1 MGHPSVGCPKDDT
14 NDKGQGVR
22 DRVRIEFRRRFG
34 AEPAAVVRAPGRVNL
49 IGDHTDY
56 NDGFVLPMAID
67 RAVWLALGARDD
79 RRVVVHSLDFDADAS
94 FALDQGTARQGGW
107 IEYLRGVAWALDD
120 AGRPTAG
127 WEGVVAGD
135 VPVGAGL
142 SSSAALELATAR
154 GFAAITGVIWQPVAM
169 ARLAQRAENEWVG
182 VNCGIMDQLISA
194 MGVLNHALLIDCR
207 TLETRAVPIPA
218 SVAVVVLDTGTRRGL
233 VDSAYNERRAQCEAA
248 ARVFGVAALRDVD
261 VATFLA
267 RETELDATTQKR
279 ARHVVTENARTVQAA
294 ELLERGDVV
303 AVGALM
309 DESHRS
315 LRDDFEVSRP
325 ELDTMVTLA
334 RREAPCFG
342 ARMTGAG
349 FGGCAVA
356 LVRREDADAFARSVA
371 RGYAAAIGIEPAV
384 YVCAASDGASV
395 EGVAQ
400 GARGEGA

>member
-1 MGHPSVGCPKDDT
+1 MVSLSDSMGDLSVGYPKDGIHA
-14 NDKGQGVR
+14 KGQRVR
-22 DRVRIEFRRRFG
+22 DGFRQRFG
-34 AEPAAVVRAPGRVNL
+34 GGPSFIARAPGRVNL

-67 RAVWLALGARDD
+67 RAVWLALRIRDD
-79 RRVVVHSLDFDADAS
+79 RRVVVHSLDFSEDAS

-107 IEYLRGVAWALDD
+107 VEYLRGVAWALDE
-120 AGRPTAG
+120 AGRPTSG
-127 WEGVVAGD
+127 WGGGAAAD
-135 VPVGAGL
+135 VPLGAGL

-194 MGVLNHALLIDCR
+194 AGVSGHALLIDCR
-207 TLETRAVPIPA
+207 TLETRAVSIPDQA
-218 SVAVVVLDTGTRRGL
+218 AIVVLDTGTRRGL

-248 ARVFGVAALRDVD
+248 ARVFGVTALRDVD
-261 VATFLA
+261 VPTFVA
-267 RETELDATTQKR
+267 RENELDATTRKR
-279 ARHVVTENARTVQAA
+279 ARHVVTEDARTVQAA
-294 ELLERGDVV
+294 ELLDRGDVEG
-303 AVGALM
+303 VGALM

-325 ELDTMVTLA
+325 ELDTMVALA
-334 RREAPCFG
+334 RRETSCFG

-356 LVRREDADAFARSVA
+356 LVRREDAEAFVRSVA
-371 RGYAAAIGIEPAV
+371 RAYGEAVGIQPFV
-384 YVCAASDGASV
+384 YLCAASEGASV
-395 EGVAQ
+395 E
-400 GARGEGA
+400 RLTDDT